1 MIDLLRIDHI
11 GLTTPDIAAAMAG
24 LESNGAVII
33 RGPSDNVER
42 GVSQAFVK
50 VQSGETIE
58 LLMPLPGTVSPI
70 SQHVENGGGTHHIC
84 FIVSDIVRAVSAA
97 RQGGA
102 HVVVAPTPDVAFE
115 GRLIAF
121 LFDRLYGLVELLESK
136 RRSRNDS
143 MQERPREAPALFRD
157 CDVEAALAQVFTEL
171 FPALRETGPRSGQL
185 QVTQGWDSLGHI
197 RLIMA
202 LEQGFGI
209 TIPSNEIAQ
218 LVDYDAI
225 EEFITQRS
233 SKRS

>member
-1 MIDLLRIDHI
+1 MISRLRIDHI
-11 GLTTPDIAAAMAG
+11 GLTTPDIAAAVTG
-24 LESNGAVII
+24 LECNGAVII

-42 GVSQAFVK
+42 GVRQAFVK

-70 SQHVENGGGTHHIC
+70 SQLVGNGGGAHHIC
-84 FIVSDIVRAVSAA
+84 FIVSDIAQAVSAA

-102 HVVVAPTPDVAFE
+102 HVVVAPTPDAAFE

-121 LFDRLYGLVELLESK
+121 LFDRLYGLVELLESDL
-136 RRSRNDS
+136 RSRNNLI
-143 MQERPREAPALFRD
+143 QECPQQVPALLRD

-185 QVTQGWDSLGHI
+185 EVTQGWDSLGQI

-202 LEQGFGI
+202 LEQRLGM
-209 TIPSNEIAQ
+209 TIPSNAIAP
-218 LVDYDAI
+218 LVDYDAVV
-225 EEFITQRS
+225 EFITQRS
-233 SKRS
+233 SKLG